1 MACKSHA
8 PNKCRSASLKLTR
21 NVGAPL
27 LSVRR
32 KLGAHN
38 VTWTLVVALLL
49 TWEIIDSKTYA
60 MIARWL
66 Y

>member
-1 MACKSHA
+1 MACKSH
-8 PNKCRSASLKLTR
+8 PHNKCRSASLKLTR

-38 VTWTLVVALLL
+38 VTGMPVVGLLL
-49 TWEIIDSKTYA
+49 TWEKVDLIKHNVT
-60 MIARWL
+60 
-66 Y
+66 